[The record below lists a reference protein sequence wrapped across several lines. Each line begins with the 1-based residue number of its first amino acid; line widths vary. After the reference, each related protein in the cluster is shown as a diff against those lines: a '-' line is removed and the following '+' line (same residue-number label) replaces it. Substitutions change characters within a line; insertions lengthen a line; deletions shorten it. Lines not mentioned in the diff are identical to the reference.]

1 VGYDVVIVRDEQPG
15 KRTTLQ
21 DVARLAGVSHQTVS
35 RAINDK
41 GEIDPQTRRRVL
53 DAARQ
58 LRYRPSRF
66 ARGLV
71 RPDTTTIGLVV
82 ADVVNPFF
90 PELIAGVLD
99 AAAQRRW
106 QVVVGSYQRHPGREP
121 QLLRSLATQVD
132 ALIGFLAEPDDVI
145 TAAIGQT
152 PLVVINRHA
161 PHLPIGRVDIDASS
175 GILAAM
181 RHLHARGHRHIGM
194 INCTAGGDPTRK
206 AAFLAGATENGLT
219 VAANA
224 IVDVDGSMA
233 GGEIGLTTLL
243 DKNPDLTAVFA
254 WNDVVALGA
263 HKAARRLGR
272 AIPNDLA
279 LVGFDGL
286 DLGELIDPP
295 LTTVYLDK
303 RRMGELAV
311 IQAEQLLDG
320 TDPDPALIATELLIR
335 AST

>member
-1 VGYDVVIVRDEQPG
+1 
-15 KRTTLQ
+15 
-21 DVARLAGVSHQTVS
+21 
-35 RAINDK
+35 
-41 GEIDPQTRRRVL
+41 
-53 DAARQ
+53 
-58 LRYRPSRF
+58 
-66 ARGLV
+66 
-71 RPDTTTIGLVV
+71 
-82 ADVVNPFF
+82 
-90 PELIAGVLD
+90 
-99 AAAQRRW
+99 
-106 QVVVGSYQRHPGREP
+106 
-121 QLLRSLATQVD
+121 VD

-224 IVDVDGSMA
+224 ILDVDGSMA